1 MKIKTSLDWNTVKS
15 GLLSDMQ
22 RISYNNDLHRMLRAI
37 DHMNMELSKIEV
49 EARRSK
55 NDSRFSAKLKEINEA
70 VENFEKWIV
79 MAILME

>member
-1 MKIKTSLDWNTVKS
+1 MKIKTSLDWNTVKN

-22 RISYNNDLHRMLRAI
+22 RISYNNDLHKMLRAI

-55 NDSRFSAKLKEINEA
+55 NDSRCGAKLKEINEA
-70 VENFEKWIV
+70 VENLEKWIV